1 MEQTIES
8 MYLWIEKIL
17 QSFSHL
23 SKSIVP
29 NFNQLTRLVHEFIIR
44 SIFNNSIEFSKVIF
58 KRCIRNFN

>member
-44 SIFNNSIEFSKVIF
+44 STFNDS
-58 KRCIRNFN
+58 RNFRSENFEKSNFPK